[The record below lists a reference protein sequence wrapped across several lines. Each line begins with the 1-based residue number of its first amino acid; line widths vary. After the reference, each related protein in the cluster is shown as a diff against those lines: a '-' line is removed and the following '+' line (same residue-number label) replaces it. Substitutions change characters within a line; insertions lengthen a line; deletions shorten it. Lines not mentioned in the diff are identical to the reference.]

1 MPISRLFAIAA
12 LMPRETVSTA
22 TVRLPGG
29 GFRLQ
34 ITIMLIL
41 QSIQVNRRRR
51 RQRWDVIVTIATIVL
66 LSIFTTLKT
75 HRRGAGAIVEN
86 GDQ

>member
-51 RQRWDVIVTIATIVL
+51 RQRWDVIVTTIVL